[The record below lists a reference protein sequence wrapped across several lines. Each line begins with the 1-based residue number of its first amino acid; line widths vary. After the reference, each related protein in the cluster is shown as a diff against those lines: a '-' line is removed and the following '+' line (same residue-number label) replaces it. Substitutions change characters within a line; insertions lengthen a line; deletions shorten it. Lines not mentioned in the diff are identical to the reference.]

1 ASGSVLS
8 PCQTTV
14 GGCPVALVSALTMS
28 ISRFEPGNMMTA
40 AFMGTR
46 DGSWARPH
54 RGVAHAS
61 VGLEPGRDRAI
72 GRHAIGHEVG
82 QGDLPEIE
90 RLSVGQE
97 IALAYHVEDG
107 ADDERYPERAADD
120 AAVEHDL
127 EQRRLCGTAAGGG
140 AHAG

>member
-1 ASGSVLS
+1 
-8 PCQTTV
+8 
-14 GGCPVALVSALTMS
+14 
-28 ISRFEPGNMMTA
+28 
-40 AFMGTR
+40 
-46 DGSWARPH
+46 
-54 RGVAHAS
+54 
-61 VGLEPGRDRAI
+61 

-97 IALAYHVEDG
+97 IALAYQVEDG

-127 EQRRLCGTAAGGG
+127 EQRRLCGAAAGGG
-140 AHAG
+140 AHAGYARFRHRARWHSSRSPCWPEACRTSLRPYAAPWRD